1 MTISIDNH
9 LVNRLLPDR
18 SNLSHK
24 GDFGSA
30 LVVAGSR
37 HYTGAALLAGEAC
50 LRSGTGLVFMAVP
63 ACLHAAIAGRIPEAI
78 WETLPCQDGAFAET
92 ATWELPKIMEGKSSV
107 LIGPGLGQSPGTSAF
122 IASLFEHLW
131 LNDKPQI
138 PLLLDADALNLLSS
152 RSNWPALLPSQVAL
166 TPHYKEMS
174 RLTGLSVVEI
184 QENPLQLASTYAQ
197 QWQAVVV
204 LKGATTVVA
213 SPNMEPR
220 LLSQPTSSL
229 AHGGTGDV
237 LAGIIA
243 GLLAQGI
250 QPFDAATIAVFIHN
264 TAAHLAEQEIGWSG
278 SVLPRD
284 IVRHLGRAFASIASS
299 DQAS

>member
-1 MTISIDNH
+1 MNISIDDA
-9 LVNRLLPDR
+9 LVKKLLPYRPSTD
-18 SNLSHK
+18 HK
-24 GDFGSA
+24 GSFGSA
-30 LVVAGSR
+30 FLVAGSR
-37 HYTGAALLAGEAC
+37 HYTGAAILAAEAC
-50 LRSGTGLVFMAVP
+50 LRSGPGLVFMGIP

-92 ATWELPKIMEGKSSV
+92 AAWELPKTMEGKSSV

-122 IASLFEHLW
+122 IASLFEQMW

-138 PLLLDADALNLLSS
+138 PLLLDADALNLLSGVT
-152 RSNWPALLPSQVAL
+152 NWHSLLPPQSVL

-174 RLTGLSVVEI
+174 RLTGLSVDEI
-184 QENPLQLASTYAQ
+184 QQNPLQLAFNYAQ
-197 QWQAVVV
+197 QWQAVLV

-220 LLSQPTSSL
+220 QISQPTSSL

-237 LAGIIA
+237 LAGITA

-284 IVRHLGRAFASIASS
+284 IIGHLGRAFASVKSA
-299 DQAS
+299 DQAN